1 MFAHMYKLCL
11 PRGAV
16 CVEKGSGGHFS
27 GGDSSQDTHGIFEFH
42 SHSLLQEGDAE
53 ERKHILAQL
62 GHIKC

>member
-1 MFAHMYKLCL
+1 M
-11 PRGAV
+11 
-16 CVEKGSGGHFS
+16 EKGSGGRFS